1 MKWAG
6 LHLNPVTAKRWRHFR
21 HMRRAWA
28 SLWILAAL
36 YGVGLLANLLCN
48 STPLYIRCEGRA
60 FLPLLRYVPE
70 DALLHNGKQTRPDYK
85 ALTASPR
92 FRTNPDNRVI
102 FPPFPYGPNE
112 TIDPA
117 TIPIEDTVSLVVRP
131 APRLATVNVRPDLG
145 ITRATDAAFFLKNGT
160 NDNSALSC
168 PLDAIWPLSAAA
180 RAALDQRFQNRVAP
194 SFSELLR
201 RDHGDP
207 PRAEFLLP
215 EFTPR
220 STPPPTVRLTLREI
234 CDPAP
239 ATCPIVF
246 DRKLRPVK
254 SVPAWWNTLDA
265 PTRSNLLAMVSAR
278 FLGPAE
284 PRPIAI
290 GGSPFSVNTTRP
302 EVQWPF
308 RPVPGHALGTDSAGR
323 DVLVRLVYG
332 LRTSMTFGFLLV
344 ILSMGIG
351 ILIGA
356 VQGYWG
362 GRVDLAG
369 QRLTEVWSA
378 IPFLYVMILLGSV
391 YGRGFTLLLAVYAI
405 FNWIGISYYM
415 RAEFLRLRHLPF
427 VDAARASGLPD
438 RLIMFRHILPNA
450 LVPVITFFPFNLVG
464 AIGYLAALD
473 YLGFGLPPPTPSW
486 GELLQQAQQFRWAW
500 WLILYPSVALF
511 VVMLLGVFVGEGM
524 RNAYDPRPQ
533 TRLE

>member
-1 MKWAG
+1 M
-6 LHLNPVTAKRWRHFR
+6 
-21 HMRRAWA
+21 
-28 SLWILAAL
+28 
-36 YGVGLLANLLCN
+36 ANN
-48 STPLYIRCEGRA
+48 TPLYVRCHGRV

-85 ALTASPR
+85 ALAASPA
-92 FRTNPDNRVI
+92 FRSNAANRIV
-102 FPPFPYGPNE
+102 FPAIPYGPNE

-117 TIPIEDTVSLVVRP
+117 TIPIADTVSLLLRP
-131 APRLATVNVRPDLG
+131 LPRLATVNVRPDLV
-145 ITRATDAAFFLKNGT
+145 IARATDAAFFLAEPT
-160 NDNSALSC
+160 NAMVDSSR
-168 PLDAIWPLSAAA
+168 PLDAVWPLSAAA
-180 RAALDQRFQNRVAP
+180 RAAIAQRFRNDPAP
-194 SFSELLR
+194 AFSELLH
-201 RDHGDP
+201 RDRGRP
-207 PRAEFLLP
+207 LQSELFLP
-215 EFTPR
+215 EFAPR
-220 STPPPTVRLTLREI
+220 QTPPPTVRLTFREVVTA
-234 CDPAP
+234 AP
-239 ATCPIVF
+239 AAGTVVF
-246 DRKLRPVK
+246 DRTLRPVAEA
-254 SVPAWWNTLDA
+254 PAWWRTLDA
-265 PTRSNLLAMVSAR
+265 ATRDVLLAMVSAR
-278 FLGPAE
+278 FAGPVERRSIDVA
-284 PRPIAI
+284 
-290 GGSPFSVNTTRP
+290 GTPFSAEAARP
-302 EVQWPF
+302 EVQWPY
-308 RPVPGHALGTDSAGR
+308 RPVPGHWLGTDSAGR
-323 DVLVRLVYG
+323 DVLVRLIYG

-391 YGRGFTLLLAVYAI
+391 YGRGFALLLAVYAL

-427 VDAARASGLPD
+427 VESARASGLPD

-464 AIGYLAALD
+464 AIGSLAALD
-473 YLGFGLPPPTPSW
+473 YLGFGLPPPIPSW

-500 WLILYPSVALF
+500 WLILYPSLALF

-524 RNAYDPRPQ
+524 RNAYDPRPR